1 MEEKIETKKSSIF
14 PIVLILVVLVI
25 LVGVWY
31 WWTKIRVIP
40 ANLQLPSGKTAEKIT
55 TKEDSVAAI
64 NQDLDKVEILNLD
77 QELQEIDQ
85 DLNSL

>member
-1 MEEKIETKKSSIF
+1 MEEKIETKKSPILA
-14 PIVLILVVLVI
+14 IVLVLIVIVI

-31 WWTKIRVIP
+31 WWTKKSVTP
-40 ANLQLPSGKTAEKIT
+40 TTPLPSGKPAEKIT

-64 NQDLDKVEILNLD
+64 NQDLDSLKILNLD
-77 QELQEIDQ
+77 QEFNDIDQ

>member
-31 WWTKIRVIP
+31 WWTKKSVTP
-40 ANLQLPSGKTAEKIT
+40 TTLLPSGKTAEKVT
-55 TKEDSVAAI
+55 PKEDSVIAI